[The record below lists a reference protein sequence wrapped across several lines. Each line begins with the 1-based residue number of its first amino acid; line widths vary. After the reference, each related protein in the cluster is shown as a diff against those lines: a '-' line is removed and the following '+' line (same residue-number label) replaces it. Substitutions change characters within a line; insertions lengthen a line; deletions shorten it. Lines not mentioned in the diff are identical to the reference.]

1 VFLLDSLLQDHSE
14 NPHSCLV
21 KLFMNAVA
29 EVEHEDVAAS
39 KPNMEIVS
47 RYPRIQNMIR
57 ADPLGV
63 GMLATM
69 ALGPFAKMSR
79 RPSPSEY
86 ARSVLDVPFADRL
99 AGTQRRLSSAST
111 PIYRE

>member
-1 VFLLDSLLQDHSE
+1 MPRDTLYERGCGGRARGRCCLQAQH
-14 NPHSCLV
+14 
-21 KLFMNAVA
+21 
-29 EVEHEDVAAS
+29 
-39 KPNMEIVS
+39 EIVS